1 MRRRPGAGPLAAE
14 WGLLAAL
21 VAWAVVPMIV
31 IALHALDAHERFTGA
46 DGLIGADGVLGAD
59 QLQYLAWAR
68 DAGAHGLISD
78 LFTLAPTGHVFL
90 EPVSLV
96 TGAIWRIGLSL
107 QLAYLVWKPI
117 AALALF
123 AAAFAW
129 ARRLADGAAARVAV
143 IALSLFLYT
152 PLAWLVNWLKLGS
165 GSFRFQLYLLGW
177 ELLPANKLWG
187 YVPSA
192 LALALMP
199 VALLALERAL
209 EPIRGRSG
217 RPALVLASASALFA
231 SLLHPWQGVTLV
243 LVLAGLAA
251 WRAMRGWRTLAIP
264 AVAAALPLLYYE
276 ALARGDPAWKLA
288 SANEMVARLPLLV
301 LLAGFGPLAL
311 IAAAGVRGPGEVV
324 IERALLLWIAAS
336 FITYVIVDAFASHA
350 FQGLSLPFAVLAV
363 RGWRR
368 LSLPATLG
376 AVAIAVVSIPGLAWD
391 AQKLLQSAHSATPQY
406 YLTAS
411 DARALD
417 WVTGHAPAGGV
428 LAPTPFAIVI
438 PSQTGRAVWVG
449 HPYWSSHYFARARAA
464 SALFADRMRPSLA
477 RAFVS
482 ASGASLLI
490 SDCAHRADLART
502 LQPMLAAV
510 HRFGCATVYVIRR
523 PDA

>member
-1 MRRRPGAGPLAAE
+1 MRRPGARPLPAE

-21 VAWAVVPMIV
+21 VAWAVVPVIV
-31 IALHALDAHERFTGA
+31 MALHALHAHQRLTGA

-90 EPVSLV
+90 EPVSLL
-96 TGAIWRIGLSL
+96 TGAIWRLGLSL
-107 QLAYLVWKPI
+107 QLAYLLWKPV

-129 ARRLADGAAARVAV
+129 ARRLADGPAARAAV

-152 PLAWLVNWLKLGS
+152 PLAWLANWTALGS

-199 VALLALERAL
+199 VALLAIERAL
-209 EPIRGRSG
+209 EPVRGRSG
-217 RPALVLASASALFA
+217 RPALVLACAAALLA
-231 SLLHPWQGVTLV
+231 SLLHPWQGVTLL

-251 WRAMRGWRTLAIP
+251 WRALRGWRTLALP
-264 AVAAALPLLYYE
+264 ALAAALPLFYYE

-288 SANEMVARLPLLV
+288 SANEVVARLPALV
-301 LLAGFGPLAL
+301 LLAGLGPLAL
-311 IAAAGVRGPGEVV
+311 IAAAGLRRPGEVV

-336 FITYVIVDAFASHA
+336 FITYFTVDAFASHA
-350 FQGLSLPFAVLAV
+350 LQGLSLPFAVLAV

-368 LSLPATLG
+368 LRLPATLG
-376 AVAIAVVSIPGLAWD
+376 ALAVALVSVPGLAWD
-391 AQKLLQSAHSATPQY
+391 AQKLLQSAHGTTPQY
-406 YLTAS
+406 YVTAS

-417 WVTGHAPAGGV
+417 WVAGHAPAGGV
-428 LAPTPFAIVI
+428 LAPTPFAIVV
-438 PSQTGRAVWVG
+438 PSQTGRAVWAG
-449 HPYWSSHYFARARAA
+449 HPYWSSNYFARARTAGE
-464 SALFADRMRPSLA
+464 LFAGRMRPARA

-482 ASGASLLI
+482 ATGTSLLI
-490 SDCAHRADLART
+490 SDCAHRAELAPT
-502 LQPMLAAV
+502 LESLLASV
-510 HRFGCATVYVIRR
+510 HRFGCATVYVVR
-523 PDA
+523 